1 MLISGFG
8 KRKRALAMEFPKNWF
23 LFGILLIL
31 VQAETC
37 FSSDHS
43 DSGVLEQSLSLEILN
58 KSPETYKETSENVLV
73 ELYSESLCP
82 FCANFIVNYLSHFF
96 DNGLIEIVDI
106 RIIPFGNAHINSD
119 GSITCQGRRQEH
131 GPDECK
137 LNIIQTC
144 AINLWPN
151 VTQWFPF
158 ILCLESLPRHTAA
171 QQWTSCVKSSN
182 LELSRIAECYEGPLG
197 DKLERRFADET
208 FSLKP
213 PHQYVPWVLVNGTPL
228 YDDYESVET
237 YVCQVYKGP
246 KPLPAICNSIM
257 DIFPLRLKNV
267 RPKGQNMSKRI
278 FS

>member
-1 MLISGFG
+1 MICCFLMLISGFG

-119 GSITCQGRRQEH
+119 GSITCQGRRQE
-131 GPDECK
+131 
-137 LNIIQTC
+137 
-144 AINLWPN
+144 
-151 VTQWFPF
+151 
-158 ILCLESLPRHTAA
+158 
-171 QQWTSCVKSSN
+171 VKSDPIHFQGWCTSK
-182 LELSRIAECYEGPLG
+182 CKY
-197 DKLERRFADET
+197 KLVIF
-208 FSLKP
+208 
-213 PHQYVPWVLVNGTPL
+213 
-228 YDDYESVET
+228 
-237 YVCQVYKGP
+237 VYT
-246 KPLPAICNSIM
+246 S
-257 DIFPLRLKNV
+257 
-267 RPKGQNMSKRI
+267 S
-278 FS
+278 